1 MSCDTSVAFCVFV
14 VCVYLVVSYNIV
26 EYILHAPVVYT
37 THIYTPSHHS
47 GLEDQLL
54 GIVVAEERP
63 DLEEQKNQL
72 IVSNARMKQEL
83 KVRCMCVCEYS

>member
-1 MSCDTSVAFCVFV
+1 MCV
-14 VCVYLVVSYNIV
+14 VCNVHVCECLCLHICM
-26 EYILHAPVVYT
+26 YIQT
-37 THIYTPSHHS
+37 HS

-83 KVRCMCVCEYS
+83 KVSI

>member
-1 MSCDTSVAFCVFV
+1 VWFSNI
-14 VCVYLVVSYNIV
+14 YLNI
-26 EYILHAPVVYT
+26 Y
-37 THIYTPSHHS
+37 HIYYTLIPCHS

-83 KVRCMCVCEYS
+83 KVPWIHVLCQGIHTIKQ

>member
-1 MSCDTSVAFCVFV
+1 MI
-14 VCVYLVVSYNIV
+14 CVY
-26 EYILHAPVVYT
+26 
-37 THIYTPSHHS
+37 THHTMFLLYKTHS

-83 KVRCMCVCEYS
+83 KVSIYFNRQYAFIYLFIYFICLHM

>member
-1 MSCDTSVAFCVFV
+1 MHTYTSC
-14 VCVYLVVSYNIV
+14 
-26 EYILHAPVVYT
+26 
-37 THIYTPSHHS
+37 S

-83 KVRCMCVCEYS
+83 KVNVK

>member
-1 MSCDTSVAFCVFV
+1 MYLTS
-14 VCVYLVVSYNIV
+14 L
-26 EYILHAPVVYT
+26 
-37 THIYTPSHHS
+37 S

-83 KVRCMCVCEYS
+83 KVSIKQYVYVYAYYACVF

>member
-1 MSCDTSVAFCVFV
+1 MLYSLYVYCVNT
-14 VCVYLVVSYNIV
+14 C
-26 EYILHAPVVYT
+26 
-37 THIYTPSHHS
+37 IYTYVHS

-83 KVRCMCVCEYS
+83 KVSIILSNYVLMYTFCTSVIILFIYL

>member
-1 MSCDTSVAFCVFV
+1 MCEATSRTTN
-14 VCVYLVVSYNIV
+14 YPYM
-26 EYILHAPVVYT
+26 YILYKT
-37 THIYTPSHHS
+37 HS

-72 IVSNARMKQEL
+72 IVSNARMKQ
-83 KVRCMCVCEYS
+83 

>member
-1 MSCDTSVAFCVFV
+1 M
-14 VCVYLVVSYNIV
+14 YLI
-26 EYILHAPVVYT
+26 VYT
-37 THIYTPSHHS
+37 LFFICISCKYMHIYIYIHS

-83 KVRCMCVCEYS
+83 KVSIILNNCVLIISIHCTSIIILFIYL